1 MSKTMDDDPILFR
14 LLWLVFPLCSLA
26 GLAAILKNGNE
37 ATFRDL
43 VGAALWS
50 GICGLATAMIMVHN
64 LGSDNLFLI
73 YGISISS
80 GLGGASAID
89 FINEARK
96 KLT

>member
-1 MSKTMDDDPILFR
+1 
-14 LLWLVFPLCSLA
+14 
-26 GLAAILKNGNE
+26 
-37 ATFRDL
+37 
-43 VGAALWS
+43 
-50 GICGLATAMIMVHN
+50 MIMVHN